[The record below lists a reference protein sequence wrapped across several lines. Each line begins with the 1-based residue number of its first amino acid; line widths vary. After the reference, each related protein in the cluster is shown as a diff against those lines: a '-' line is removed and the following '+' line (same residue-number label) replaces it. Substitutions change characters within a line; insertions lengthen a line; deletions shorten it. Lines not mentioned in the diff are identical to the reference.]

1 MKQIIDALIY
11 IHDINIIHRDL
22 KLENIMVNFD
32 TEKDKEELNMMKA
45 KIKIIDFGLAIILPS
60 YNSLTNTAVGTM
72 LYMDPKLL
80 EELQSQNVSKEMMAL
95 SSMIQYGIVFGLIL
109 AIVGI
114 ILSKKIKLWKEFKI
128 NKKAI
133 IATSIITIICALL
146 LYPGDKFIFG
156 SLNTWVNE
164 QYVVKP
170 TIYKIVGGLL
180 VGGIIEEVM
189 MRLFF
194 MSLVIFVVSKL
205 FYKNK
210 KEVPVSVFV
219 IANIIST
226 LLFAAGHLPSTST
239 MTTLTPLI
247 IFRCFLFNGG
257 IGLCFGYLYRKY
269 GIGYAMISHG
279 LCHLISDLLMIILI

>member
-1 MKQIIDALIY
+1 MK
-11 IHDINIIHRDL
+11 
-22 KLENIMVNFD
+22 KVFKENWQFLLLV
-32 TEKDKEELNMMKA
+32 LLG
-45 KIKIIDFGLAIILPS
+45 GLLGGYCIGLYS
-60 YNSLTNTAVGTM
+60 YDSL
-72 LYMDPKLL
+72 DPKLL
-80 EELQSQNVSKEMMAL
+80 EELQSQNVSKEMIAL

-146 LYPGDKFIFG
+146 LYPGDKLIFG

-257 IGLCFGYLYRKY
+257 LGIAFGYLYRKY
-269 GIGYAMISHG
+269 NIRYAIISHG
-279 LCHLISDLLMIILI
+279 LSHLIAHIFMLLFI

>member
-1 MKQIIDALIY
+1 MK
-11 IHDINIIHRDL
+11 
-22 KLENIMVNFD
+22 KVFKENWQFLLLV
-32 TEKDKEELNMMKA
+32 LLG
-45 KIKIIDFGLAIILPS
+45 GLLGGYCIGLYS
-60 YNSLTNTAVGTM
+60 YDSL
-72 LYMDPKLL
+72 DPKLL

-114 ILSKKIKLWKEFKI
+114 ILSEKIKLWKEFKI

>member
-1 MKQIIDALIY
+1 MK
-11 IHDINIIHRDL
+11 
-22 KLENIMVNFD
+22 KVFKENWQFLLLV
-32 TEKDKEELNMMKA
+32 LLG
-45 KIKIIDFGLAIILPS
+45 GLLGGYCIGLYS
-60 YNSLTNTAVGTM
+60 YDSL
-72 LYMDPKLL
+72 DPKLL
-80 EELQSQNVSKEMMAL
+80 EELQSQNVSKEMIAL